1 MNERL
6 TFGWFLEAL
15 LDNTSPL
22 WTWICI
28 VSAVILA
35 VGTIEYLK
43 HEILK
48 IRYERQRLSL
58 KKRFRHQ
65 NSGYRQAAKIR
76 EARLKKVS
84 KNSK

>member
-1 MNERL
+1 MKEQI
-6 TFGWFLEAL
+6 TFGWFIESL
-15 LDNTSPL
+15 LDNTSAL
-22 WTWICI
+22 WMWICVI
-28 VSAVILA
+28 SAVILA
-35 VGTIEYLK
+35 VGIIEYLK

-84 KNSK
+84 RNSK

>member
-1 MNERL
+1 MKEL

-22 WTWICI
+22 WTWISI

-48 IRYERQRLSL
+48 IKYERQRLSL

-65 NSGYRQAAKIR
+65 NSGYRQAAKIQ
-76 EARLKKVS
+76 EARLRNMNKRS
-84 KNSK
+84 K

>member
-1 MNERL
+1 MNEL

-28 VSAVILA
+28 ISSVVLA
-35 VGTIEYLK
+35 IGTIEYLK

-65 NSGYRQAAKIR
+65 NSGYRQSAKIR
-76 EARLKKVS
+76 EARLKKANR
-84 KNSK
+84 NSK

>member
-1 MNERL
+1 MNEQL

-22 WTWICI
+22 WTWVCI
-28 VSAVILA
+28 VSAVVLA

-48 IRYERQRLSL
+48 IRYERQKLSL

>member
-1 MNERL
+1 MNEL

-22 WTWICI
+22 WTWTCI
-28 VSAVILA
+28 VSAVIL
-35 VGTIEYLK
+35 VIGTIEYLK

-48 IRYERQRLSL
+48 IKYERQRLSL

-65 NSGYRQAAKIR
+65 NSGARQAEKIR
-76 EARLKKVS
+76 EARLKKENR
-84 KNSK
+84 NSR

>member
-1 MNERL
+1 MNEL
-6 TFGWFLEAL
+6 TFGLFLEAL
-15 LDNTSPL
+15 LDNTSSL
-22 WTWICI
+22 WTWTCI
-28 VSAVILA
+28 ASAVILA
-35 VGTIEYLK
+35 IGTIEYLK

-76 EARLKKVS
+76 EDRLKKAS
-84 KNSK
+84 KSSK

>member
-1 MNERL
+1 MKEL

-28 VSAVILA
+28 VSAAILA

-76 EARLKKVS
+76 ETRLRNVNKRS
-84 KNSK
+84 K